1 MQLLISVLVI
11 FWLWILFSFF
21 KELKNEQ
28 RQPTKD
34 ELKAILIFA
43 IVSIVII
50 TFGYISKLHQELEQ
64 KEMEKIVEKETRICV
79 KKEHLSYKE
88 CKDLV
93 IDILNEGPEI
103 DFDNDISPR

>member
-1 MQLLISVLVI
+1 MQLLIGVLAI
-11 FWLWILFSFF
+11 FWLWGLFSFF
-21 KELKNEQ
+21 KDLKTEQ
-28 RQPTKD
+28 RKVTQD
-34 ELKAILIFA
+34 ELKEILFFA
-43 IVSIVII
+43 IVSIAII
-50 TFGYISKLHQELEQ
+50 TFGYISKLHQELEH

-88 CKDLV
+88 CKELV